1 MDDLR
6 GFWVL
11 LFILAIIVLSLAV
24 GGLVGVLT

>member
-11 LFILAIIVLSLAV
+11 LFILAVIVVSLALGGLAGVLS
-24 GGLVGVLT
+24 

>member
-11 LFILAIIVLSLAV
+11 VFILAVIVISLAL
-24 GGLVGVLT
+24 GGLAGYLS

>member
-11 LFILAIIVLSLAV
+11 VFILVTIVVSLAL
-24 GGLVGVLT
+24 GGLVSLFS

>member
-11 LFILAIIVLSLAV
+11 VFILVTIVVSLAL
-24 GGLVGVLT
+24 GGLAGYIS